1 MSASAFKRV
10 LSFFVDFILILGL
23 VTLTYR
29 VVARPLIENSIDN
42 FDTLY
47 AAFYDAQADRIED
60 ITLLQESLDE
70 GLITETEYTQEVA
83 LIDEFYNE
91 NYEEETLVFAA
102 LIYQSIIYY
111 LVSASLV
118 NYCYNL
124 LLKGRTIGR
133 RISKLRLSGNVN
145 WWTLLLRELMWKPVY
160 WIFTLGFGIFLDF
173 IMIALTSSKKT
184 LRDYVSKTRVVV
196 EDTLYPI

>member
-1 MSASAFKRV
+1 MSASAFKRI
-10 LSFFVDFILILGL
+10 LSFLVDFVLILGL
-23 VTLTYR
+23 VTFSYR
-29 VVARPLIENSIDN
+29 VIARPMIENGIEN

-47 AAFYDAQADRIED
+47 AGFYDAQADRIEA
-60 ITLLQESLDE
+60 IVLLQESLE
-70 GLITETEYTQEVA
+70 NGLITETEYAQEVA
-83 LIDEFYNE
+83 LIDTFYNE
-91 NYEEETLVFAA
+91 NYAEETLVFAA

-111 LVSASLV
+111 LVSASLA
-118 NYCYNL
+118 NYLYNL
-124 LLKGRTIGR
+124 VFKGKTVGR
-133 RISKLRLSGNVN
+133 KISKLRLSGNVT
-145 WWTLLLRELMWKPVY
+145 WWTLLLRELLWKPVY